1 MAKKKSRGGLPPD
14 KYLSDTQLKK
24 LRQYVKDMADLAR
37 QRGSERAIID
47 ELIVELLANTGL
59 RASELCDLNIEDLPK
74 THDKDSIWVRD
85 GKGKVTRVVDIP
97 DSLVKRIERFVKLY
111 RKDAEPKEP
120 LLQSS
125 KGKRMIY
132 RTIYEKVKKLGNK
145 SGIGKLHP
153 HMLRHTYLTRLY
165 NVEHDLRFVQDQAGH
180 ASPTTTAIYAKT
192 NSNARQGQAK
202 CIGCLPKLS
211 GSMPAERGQRLGLAS
226 VTMTRFW
233 ATMLGLTAMPTVWI
247 RNMPIRWERRD
258 PILGACMTC
267 TAMSESGAVTGTKAD
282 TIQVA
287 RPSILMGL
295 HRAGT
300 VVCVATAGTT
310 MTSAC
315 VALIAGMPPRI
326 DASPVW
332 VSV

>member
-1 MAKKKSRGGLPPD
+1 MVKRKTTRRGGLAPD

-59 RASELCDLNIEDLPK
+59 RASELCDLNIEDLPIS
-74 THDKDSIWVRD
+74 HSKDSIWVRD

-97 DSLVKRIERFVKLY
+97 ESLIKRLDRFVRLY
-111 RKDAEPKEP
+111 RIGAELKEP
-120 LLQSS
+120 LLASS

-132 RTIYEKVKKLGNK
+132 RTIYEKMKKLGNK

-192 NSNARQGQAK
+192 NSKARKRQ
-202 CIGCLPKLS
+202 L
-211 GSMPAERGQRLGLAS
+211 
-226 VTMTRFW
+226 
-233 ATMLGLTAMPTVWI
+233 
-247 RNMPIRWERRD
+247 
-258 PILGACMTC
+258 
-267 TAMSESGAVTGTKAD
+267 ESLD
-282 TIQVA
+282 
-287 RPSILMGL
+287 
-295 HRAGT
+295 
-300 VVCVATAGTT
+300 
-310 MTSAC
+310 
-315 VALIAGMPPRI
+315 
-326 DASPVW
+326 DD
-332 VSV
+332 